1 MKVGH
6 LEERYQEW
14 VHQPIVSKEGPRF
27 FGNDVLEVT
36 YSIILVY
43 RGFWKV
49 NCINRIFESPVLDTH
64 KVVGCANHMAACC
77 LLLLRE
83 VYSDGSYHSGSSSDS
98 SVWNIYLDID

>member
-36 YSIILVY
+36 HSIVLISHGVLVHTNKLF
-43 RGFWKV
+43 G
-49 NCINRIFESPVLDTH
+49 CPVLDSH
-64 KVVGCANHMAACC
+64 KVVGCANYMAACC
-77 LLLLRE
+77 LLHVRE
-83 VYSDGSYHSGSSSDS
+83 IYFDG
-98 SVWNIYLDID
+98 